1 MDNRIDREK
10 LRQALEQVRRDI
22 ANLQRNRSIDSADLI
37 KLVAFTLYLVL
48 AEFLQSVLGINIL
61 WCFLISVVA
70 VTIYALVLV
79 SRHVRRPFG
88 EPVEPTWDTKVEL

>member
-10 LRQALEQVRRDI
+10 LRQALELVRRDI

-37 KLVAFTLYLVL
+37 KLVAFILYLVL

-70 VTIYALVLV
+70 VTISAFVLV
-79 SRHVRRPFG
+79 SRHVRIPFD
-88 EPVEPTWDTKVEL
+88 EPKVEL

>member
-48 AEFLQSVLGINIL
+48 AEFLHSVLGINIL
-61 WCFLISVVA
+61 WCFLISVLA
-70 VTIYALVLV
+70 VTIYVFVLV
-79 SRHVRRPFG
+79 IPRLNEARKRYRSSFTSH
-88 EPVEPTWDTKVEL
+88 